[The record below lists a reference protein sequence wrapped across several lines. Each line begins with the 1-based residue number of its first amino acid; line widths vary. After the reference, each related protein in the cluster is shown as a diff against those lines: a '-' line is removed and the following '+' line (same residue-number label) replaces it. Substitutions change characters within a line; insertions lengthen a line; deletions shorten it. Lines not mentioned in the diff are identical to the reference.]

1 MAEATGGRRLLNAT
15 AVMASGTMVSRILG
29 LVRNMLLAFA
39 LGNAGLRMDVF
50 TIAMLVPNSLYMLL
64 AGGTLNNVLVP
75 QIVRAVLHDE
85 DEGKAFVDRIMTA
98 FLASLAVLAAIL
110 TVAVPW
116 VMTLYAAPLRDP
128 GMADAWQNLLLMSY
142 ITMPQLFFFG
152 VFFLIGQV
160 LNARDVF
167 GPMMWAPIVNNVV
180 SIAVLGIYIATWG
193 SNVAEGA
200 TFTEQQIWLLGGG
213 STLGIVAQTLVLLPF
228 LKKAGFSY
236 RPRFDL
242 KGTGLGRTFHVAK
255 WMVGYVALTSL
266 AQVVVTNLASTA
278 SAAGGGGPGAYQ
290 NAYLIWILPHSLL
303 TVSLAT
309 AMLPAASRSALAGD
323 LAGVTRETD
332 RAIRLATTFLVPA
345 SLGLIALALPLTA
358 ILFGHGQGGGDFQFV
373 AWALMGFAV
382 GLVPFTIQYL
392 YLRAFYALDNTR
404 TPFLLQIA
412 ISGAN
417 ALLAVVFVIALDS
430 PGTVAARLALSYSV
444 AYFLGWWLTH
454 RALSRRIPD
463 LPWHDTLRHLGR
475 LLLAALPA
483 AALAFGVNYGLSSLG
498 GLLWQAAGLAAA
510 GGLAVIAY
518 FFTAKRMGIPEA
530 SELIGV
536 LRRRPVATVEVTG
549 DLAAAVPLASE
560 TDPRSDS
567 WGPDSGD
574 LSALVS
580 SDGSPDAPAAAE
592 EPEPVNPDP
601 DGVGVFVPVEPE
613 ELPPAVLDFPEPT
626 DDELTDPI
634 AEPTNL
640 IDIGRLL
647 AGRYRLAELLAERGG
662 HQTWRAEDTVLT
674 RPVLIHLLQ
683 PDDPRSDDLLGLA
696 RRAAL
701 ATDSRFLRVLDVV
714 PPASGEHGAYL
725 VYEYATGQTLQ
736 RVLASGPL
744 TGAET
749 AWVVREVADA
759 LVALHPA
766 GVFHRHL
773 SPATVLI
780 TASGNVKII
789 GLLVDEVLSGA
800 PARTGDDGQA
810 ADVTALGSLL
820 YACLVARWPGRE
832 AYGLPAAPEHEG
844 RLLLPSQVR
853 AGVAHPVDVVVDRI
867 LSPVPRQQAS
877 RLHTAAEV
885 TTELSLVL
893 GPISSAGDLRLRLDH
908 SEGGTPPTSTVAP
921 PVPVPARPRV
931 EVSGPLPEGAAL
943 SDARPV
949 PELGSPRAGR
959 GPSGSAQVGGS
970 HDPSTSSGIVG
981 GGSGVAG
988 SSGIAGNSGSVPV
1001 RAEEDTPP
1009 PFTPVP
1015 PPPEP
1020 ALRSRG
1026 SRTGWWLGGAGLLA
1040 VAVAGIWLAL
1050 SSNNELVP
1058 AEPTQ
1063 PAVAKLAIT
1072 EAIDFDPRE
1081 DGGSAQENPKET
1093 ALAIDGDRK
1102 TAWRTERYRKRP
1114 DFGGLKPGVGL
1125 VLDLGTAREIS
1136 EVKITLLGGPTA
1148 LEARVPVE
1156 VATDEP
1162 PMESQQQWR
1171 RVAGAEARTG
1181 TFTLSFS
1188 AEQSRYLLVYLTEL
1202 PPVEENYF
1210 RGAVA
1215 EVEVFG

>member
-50 TIAMLVPNSLYMLL
+50 TISMLVPNSLYMLL

-85 DEGKAFVDRIMTA
+85 DKGKAFVDRIMTA

-193 SNVAEGA
+193 ANAAERA

-278 SAAGGGGPGAYQ
+278 SSAGGGGPGAYQ

-345 SLGLIALALPLTA
+345 SLGLIALALPITA
-358 ILFGHGQGGGDFQFV
+358 LLFGHGQGGGDFQFV
-373 AWALMGFAV
+373 AWALMGFGV

-417 ALLAVVFVIALDS
+417 ALLAVAFVVALDS

-475 LLLAALPA
+475 LLLASLPA
-483 AALAFGVNYGLSSLG
+483 AALAFGVNYGVSSMG
-498 GLLWQAAGLAAA
+498 GLLWQVIGLAAA

-530 SELIGV
+530 SELISV
-536 LRRRPVATVEVTG
+536 LRRRPVATVEVTD
-549 DLAAAVPLASE
+549 DLAGSLSAVTEAQVADPGSWAPDEAVPASPVSAPSPAPGSP
-560 TDPRSDS
+560 T
-567 WGPDSGD
+567 SGD
-574 LSALVS
+574 
-580 SDGSPDAPAAAE
+580 AA
-592 EPEPVNPDP
+592 EPEPLNTDP
-601 DGVGVFVPVEPE
+601 DGVGVFVSVDPQA
-613 ELPPAVLDFPEPT
+613 PPPDVLDYPEPT
-626 DDELTDPI
+626 GDETPDPI

-683 PDDPRSDDLLGLA
+683 QGDPRSDDLLGLA

-714 PPASGEHGAYL
+714 PPSPGEHGAYL

-773 SPATVLI
+773 SPSTVLI

-800 PARTGDDGQA
+800 PARSRDDGQA
-810 ADVTALGSLL
+810 ADVTALGNLL

-832 AYGLPAAPEHEG
+832 AHGLPAAPEHEG

-853 AGVAHPVDVVVDRI
+853 TGVAHPVDVVVDRI
-867 LSPVPRQQAS
+867 LSPVPRQHAS
-877 RLHTAAEV
+877 RLVTAAEV

-908 SEGGTPPTSTVAP
+908 SQGGSPSVSTVAP
-921 PVPVPARPRV
+921 PVPVPARPRF
-931 EVSGPLPEGAAL
+931 EVSGVMPEP
-943 SDARPV
+943 D
-949 PELGSPRAGR
+949 EGSPAPRTPG
-959 GPSGSAQVGGS
+959 
-970 HDPSTSSGIVG
+970 SGIGAV
-981 GGSGVAG
+981 SA
-988 SSGIAGNSGSVPV
+988 PK
-1001 RAEEDTPP
+1001 AEEDTPP

-1020 ALRSRG
+1020 AQRSRG
-1026 SRTGWWLGGAGLLA
+1026 SRAGWWLGGAGLLV

-1050 SSNNELVP
+1050 SGGGGDVP
-1058 AEPTQ
+1058 AEPSLPRVTR
-1063 PAVAKLAIT
+1063 LAIAKAT
-1072 EAIDFDPRE
+1072 DFDPRA
-1081 DGGSAQENPKET
+1081 DGGSAQENPKEV

-1125 VLDLGTAREIS
+1125 VLDLGEVREAS

-1148 LEARVPVE
+1148 LEVRVPTE
-1156 VATDEP
+1156 ATTDEA

-1171 RVAGAEARTG
+1171 RMAGVDARTG
-1181 TFTLSFS
+1181 SFTLVFDV
-1188 AEQSRYLLVYLTEL
+1188 EPTRYLLVYLTEL

-1215 EVEVFG
+1215 EIEVLG

>member
-15 AVMASGTMVSRILG
+15 AVMASGTMVSRVLG
-29 LVRNMLLAFA
+29 LVRNMLLAAA
-39 LGNAGLRMDVF
+39 LGNTGLQPDVF
-50 TIAMLVPNSLYMLL
+50 NVAMLVPNSLYMLL

-75 QIVRAVLHDE
+75 QIVRAVTHDE
-85 DEGKAFVDRIMTA
+85 DQGKAFVDRIMTA
-98 FLASLAVLAAIL
+98 FLASLAVLAAVL

-116 VMTLYAAPLRDP
+116 VMTLYASPLRTDA
-128 GMADAWQNLLLMSY
+128 GAWQNLLLMSY
-142 ITMPQLFFFG
+142 ITMPQLFFYG

-180 SIAVLGIYIATWG
+180 SISVLGVYIATWG
-193 SNVAEGA
+193 TNVAKGA
-200 TFTEQQIWLLGGG
+200 TFTDQQIWLLGVG
-213 STLGIVAQTLVLLPF
+213 STLGIVAQTAVLLPF

-266 AQVVVTNLASTA
+266 AQLVVTNLASTA

-290 NAYLIWILPHSLL
+290 NAYLVWILPHSLL

-332 RAIRLATTFLVPA
+332 RAVRLATTFLVPA
-345 SLGLIALALPLTA
+345 SLGLLALAEPITA
-358 ILFGHGQGGGDFQFV
+358 LLYGHGRGSDDYHFV

-392 YLRAFYALDNTR
+392 YLRAFYALDNTK
-404 TPFLLQIA
+404 TPFLLQIV

-417 ALLAVVFVIALDS
+417 ALLAVAFVMLLDS
-430 PGTVAARLALSYSV
+430 PETVAARLALSYSV

-454 RALSRRIPD
+454 RALSTKIPE
-463 LPWHDTLRHLGR
+463 LPWRDTLQHLGR
-475 LLLAALPA
+475 LLLASLPA
-483 AALAFGVNYGLSSLG
+483 AAIAFGVNYGLSALG
-498 GLLWQAAGLAAA
+498 GLVWRVVGLALAA
-510 GGLAVIAY
+510 GLAVIAY
-518 FFTAKRMGIPEA
+518 FFTAKRLGIPEA
-530 SELIGV
+530 SELISV
-536 LRRRPVATVEVTG
+536 LRRRPVATVEVSEDLAGAAAAVAPVPTPDEAAAVQPDAPTAEAGEHQPILEPGPEPATG
-549 DLAAAVPLASE
+549 DLAAPV
-560 TDPRSDS
+560 
-567 WGPDSGD
+567 GD
-574 LSALVS
+574 
-580 SDGSPDAPAAAE
+580 
-592 EPEPVNPDP
+592 DP
-601 DGVGVFVPVEPE
+601 DVVDG
-613 ELPPAVLDFPEPT
+613 PPGTVLDFPEPT
-626 DDELTDPI
+626 DDEPTDPI

-647 AGRYRLAELLAERGG
+647 AGRYRLAELLAERAG

-683 PDDPRSDDLLGLA
+683 PGDPRSDDLLGLA

-736 RVLASGPL
+736 RVLAGGPL

-749 AWVVREVADA
+749 AWVVREIADA

-773 SPATVLI
+773 NPATVLI

-810 ADVTALGSLL
+810 ADVNALGKLL

-832 AYGLPAAPEHEG
+832 AYGLPAAPEQDG

-853 AGVAHPVDVVVDRI
+853 TGVAHPVDVVVDRI
-867 LSPVPRQQAS
+867 LSPVPRQQAGPL
-877 RLHTAAEV
+877 RTATEV

-908 SEGGTPPTSTVAP
+908 NDGVRPVSTVAP

-931 EVSGPLPEGAAL
+931 ELSEALPE
-943 SDARPV
+943 
-949 PELGSPRAGR
+949 
-959 GPSGSAQVGGS
+959 
-970 HDPSTSSGIVG
+970 
-981 GGSGVAG
+981 VA
-988 SSGIAGNSGSVPV
+988 VV
-1001 RAEEDTPP
+1001 EEETPP

-1020 ALRSRG
+1020 PAPPASRRGRWLTGAGVLALLGLGVWLATS
-1026 SRTGWWLGGAGLLA
+1026 LGGE
-1040 VAVAGIWLAL
+1040 
-1050 SSNNELVP
+1050 STP
-1058 AEPTQ
+1058 ASTPS
-1063 PAVAKLAIT
+1063 PSRPPAKLAIA
-1072 EAIDFDPRE
+1072 EVIDFDPRP
-1081 DGGSAQENPKET
+1081 DGGSDQENPKQVG
-1093 ALAIDGDRK
+1093 LAVDGDPD
-1102 TAWRTERYRKRP
+1102 TAWRTERYRKRA

-1125 VLDLGTAREIS
+1125 VLDLGEARE
-1136 EVKITLLGGPTA
+1136 VRQVRITLAGGATA
-1148 LEARVPVE
+1148 LEVRVPIE
-1156 VATDEP
+1156 PTTGAP

-1171 RVAGAEARTG
+1171 RVAGTDARTG
-1181 TFTLSFS
+1181 SFTLPLE
-1188 AEQSRYLLVYLTEL
+1188 AEKTRYLLVYLTAL
-1202 PPVEENYF
+1202 PPVEDNYY

-1215 EVEVFG
+1215 EVEVLG

>member
-1 MAEATGGRRLLNAT
+1 MVGRQTSGRQGPPAVPMTEATGGRRLMKAT
-15 AVMASGTMVSRILG
+15 AVMASGTMVSRVLG

-50 TIAMLVPNSLYMLL
+50 TVSMLVPNSLYMLL

-75 QIVRAVLHDE
+75 QIVRAVLHDK
-85 DEGKAFVDRIMTA
+85 DKGKAFVDRIMTA
-98 FLASLAVLAAIL
+98 FLASLAVLALLL

-116 VMTLYAAPLRDP
+116 VMTLYASRLQAPET
-128 GMADAWQNLLLMSY
+128 ADAWQNLLLMSY
-142 ITMPQLFFFG
+142 ITMPQLFFYG

-167 GPMMWAPIVNNVV
+167 GPMMWAPIVNNLV
-180 SIAVLGIYIATWG
+180 SISVLGIYITTWG
-193 SNVAEGA
+193 TNAAAGT
-200 TFTEQQIWLLGGG
+200 TFTDQQVWLLGGG
-213 STLGIVAQTLVLLPF
+213 STLGIIAQTLVLLPF

-266 AQVVVTNLASTA
+266 AQIVVTNLATTA
-278 SAAGGGGPGAYQ
+278 SSSGGGGPGAYQ

-323 LAGVTRETD
+323 LAGVTREVD

-345 SLGLIALALPLTA
+345 SLGLIALAQPITA
-358 ILFGHGQGGGDFQFV
+358 LLFGHGSGSGDFQVV

-417 ALLAVVFVIALDS
+417 ALLAVAFVVALDS
-430 PGTVAARLALSYSV
+430 PGTVAARLALSYSM

-454 RALSRRIPD
+454 RALARRIPD

-475 LLLAALPA
+475 LLLASLPA

-498 GLLWQAAGLAAA
+498 GLLWSVLGLAVA
-510 GGLAVIAY
+510 GGLAMIAY
-518 FFTAKRMGIPEA
+518 FFTAKRLGIPEA

-549 DLAAAVPLASE
+549 DLTSGASATQPDTE
-560 TDPRSDS
+560 AQL
-567 WGPDSGD
+567 WGPDDSGSLAA
-574 LSALVS
+574 LSSAA
-580 SDGSPDAPAAAE
+580 GSELPVPGAE
-592 EPEPVNPDP
+592 DSEPVNPDP
-601 DGVGVFVPVEPE
+601 DGVGVFVQVDP
-613 ELPPAVLDFPEPT
+613 ELPPADVLDFPEPS
-626 DDELTDPI
+626 DDEFTDPI

-640 IDIGRLL
+640 IDIGQLL
-647 AGRYRLAELLAERGG
+647 AGRYRLAELLAERDG

-714 PPASGEHGAYL
+714 PPASGEHGSYL

-736 RVLASGPL
+736 RVLAGGPL
-744 TGAET
+744 TGAEA

-780 TASGNVKII
+780 TSSGNVKII

-800 PARTGDDGQA
+800 PPRTGSDGQA

-820 YACLVARWPGRE
+820 YACLVTRWPGSA
-832 AYGLPAAPEHEG
+832 AYGLPAAPQHQG

-853 AGVAHPVDVVVDRI
+853 SGVAHPVDVVVDRI
-867 LSPVPRQQAS
+867 LSPVPRGQAS
-877 RLHTAAEV
+877 RLLTAAEV

-893 GPISSAGDLRLRLDH
+893 GPVSSAGDLRLRLDH
-908 SEGGTPPTSTVAP
+908 AGDGPPPVSSVAP
-921 PVPVPARPRV
+921 PVPVPARPRF
-931 EVSGPLPEGAAL
+931 EVSQAMPDALDHPAAHFA
-943 SDARPV
+943 SAEDA
-949 PELGSPRAGR
+949 AGR
-959 GPSGSAQVGGS
+959 PHEAGRPA
-970 HDPSTSSGIVG
+970 H
-981 GGSGVAG
+981 GGSGSPAAVTASSASAG
-988 SSGIAGNSGSVPV
+988 
-1001 RAEEDTPP
+1001 EDTPP

-1015 PPPEP
+1015 PPEAAERPVG
-1020 ALRSRG
+1020 SRG
-1026 SRTGWWLGGAGLLA
+1026 SRAGWWIGGAGLLA
-1040 VAVAGIWLAL
+1040 AVVVGIWLAL
-1050 SSNNELVP
+1050 PKDTETAVP
-1058 AEPTQ
+1058 EPAPPSPVQLTI
-1063 PAVAKLAIT
+1063 AK
-1072 EAIDFDPRE
+1072 AIDFDPRA
-1081 DGGSAQENPKET
+1081 DGGSAQENPKQT
-1093 ALAIDGDRK
+1093 ALAIDGDPE

-1125 VLDLGTAREIS
+1125 VLDLGKVREVR
-1136 EVKITLLGGPTA
+1136 ELTITLQGGPTT
-1148 LEARVPVE
+1148 LEVRVPAE
-1156 VATDEP
+1156 PAPGKP
-1162 PMESQQQWR
+1162 PMDSQEQWR
-1171 RVAGAEARTG
+1171 PIASGGTRTG
-1181 TFTLSFS
+1181 TFTLTFQGV
-1188 AEQSRYLLVYLTEL
+1188 ETRYLLVYITEL
-1202 PPVEENYF
+1202 PPVEETYF
-1210 RGAVA
+1210 RAAVA
-1215 EVEVFG
+1215 EVEAFG

>member
-1 MAEATGGRRLLNAT
+1 
-15 AVMASGTMVSRILG
+15 
-29 LVRNMLLAFA
+29 
-39 LGNAGLRMDVF
+39 AGLRMDVF
-50 TIAMLVPNSLYMLL
+50 TISMLVPNSLYMLL

-85 DEGKAFVDRIMTA
+85 DKGKAFVDRIMTA

-180 SIAVLGIYIATWG
+180 SITVLGIYIATWG
-193 SNVAEGA
+193 SNAAEGA
-200 TFTEQQIWLLGGG
+200 TFTNQQIWLLGGG
-213 STLGIVAQTLVLLPF
+213 STLGIIAQTLVLLPF
-228 LKKAGFSY
+228 LRKAGFSY

-278 SAAGGGGPGAYQ
+278 SPAGGAGPGAYQ

-358 ILFGHGQGGGDFQFV
+358 LLFGHGQGGGDFQFV

-417 ALLAVVFVIALDS
+417 ALLAVAFVVALDS

-463 LPWHDTLRHLGR
+463 LPWNDTLRHLAR

-483 AALAFGVNYGLSSLG
+483 AALAFGVNYWLSSLG
-498 GLLWQAAGLAAA
+498 GLLWSALGLAVAAGV
-510 GGLAVIAY
+510 AVIAY

-530 SELIGV
+530 SELIAV

-560 TDPRSDS
+560 IDPRPES
-567 WGPDSGD
+567 WGPDDSGD
-574 LSALVS
+574 PPPAGGGEAAMEV
-580 SDGSPDAPAAAE
+580 PAPVE

-601 DGVGVFVPVEPE
+601 DGVGVFVTVEPE
-613 ELPPAVLDFPEPT
+613 GPPPAVLDFPEPA
-626 DDELTDPI
+626 DDETTDPI

-683 PDDPRSDDLLGLA
+683 PDDRRSDDLLGLA

-714 PPASGEHGAYL
+714 PPAPGEHGAYL

-736 RVLASGPL
+736 RVLAGGPL

-800 PARTGDDGQA
+800 PARTGDDGEA
-810 ADVTALGSLL
+810 ADVTALGRLL
-820 YACLVARWPGRE
+820 YACLVVRWPGKD
-832 AYGLPAAPEHEG
+832 AYGLPAAPEDEG

-853 AGVAHPVDVVVDRI
+853 SGVAHPVDVVVDRI

-908 SEGGTPPTSTVAP
+908 GQGDAPPDHKTSAAEADEAAGVPAEGAVAALRAVSTIAP
-921 PVPVPARPRV
+921 PVPVPARPRF
-931 EVSGPLPEGAAL
+931 EMSEPIPDPARLP
-943 SDARPV
+943 
-949 PELGSPRAGR
+949 
-959 GPSGSAQVGGS
+959 
-970 HDPSTSSGIVG
+970 G
-981 GGSGVAG
+981 GGTTTPATSA
-988 SSGIAGNSGSVPV
+988 

-1020 ALRSRG
+1020 AQRSG
-1026 SRTGWWLGGAGLLA
+1026 SSRAGWWLGGAGLLA
-1040 VAVAGIWLAL
+1040 AIVGGLWLAL
-1050 SSNNELVP
+1050 SSNNDGVP
-1058 AEPTQ
+1058 AAPTQ
-1063 PAVAKLAIT
+1063 PAVARLAIA
-1072 EAIDFDPRE
+1072 EAIDFDPRA

-1093 ALAIDGDRK
+1093 ALAIDGDRE
-1102 TAWRTERYRKRP
+1102 TAWHTERYRKRP

-1125 VLDLGTAREIS
+1125 VLDLGTVRTIS

-1148 LEARVPVE
+1148 LEARVPAAP
-1156 VATDEP
+1156 ATGEA

-1171 RVAGAEARTG
+1171 RVAGVDSRTG
-1181 TFTLSFS
+1181 SFTLGFD
-1188 AEQSRYLLVYLTEL
+1188 AEETRYLLVYLTEL

-1215 EVEVFG
+1215 EIEVFG